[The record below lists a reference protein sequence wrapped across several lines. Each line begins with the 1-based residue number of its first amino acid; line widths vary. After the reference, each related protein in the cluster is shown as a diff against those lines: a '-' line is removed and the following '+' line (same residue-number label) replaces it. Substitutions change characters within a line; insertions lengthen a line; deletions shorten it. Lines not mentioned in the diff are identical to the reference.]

1 MAENGI
7 RKRESL
13 TITIDVLRY
22 EHSLTNYQN
31 IINEQYLDAGTLVPT
46 GGIFNNIINGNNLS
60 SANMREVYD
69 YVLNGMHY
77 GKPKLKDNSDPY
89 YSQLPQQIK
98 NDVTKDDVVDFYLKS
113 TSENG
118 SYTFGNGNSIYA
130 CDIGVGNCTDY
141 HSYFLSLSRTLDV
154 PARFHMGFPIPDGDV
169 GEIGGYHCWADY
181 YIEGEGWTPVDIS
194 EADKNP
200 KSADYFFGTLDDNRI
215 EFMVGRD
222 FELENYNGG
231 AVNIFIYPLL
241 ETDDE
246 RSFAFTK
253 KFSFRNL

>member
-1 MAENGI
+1 FGAFFICTCSNNNQRSFQFTYEVSLEPTDGRKLEVWLPIPKSNEVQKILNLSIESNINYEIKTEEKHKNKYVYFLAENGI

-113 TSENG
+113 T
-118 SYTFGNGNSIYA
+118 
-130 CDIGVGNCTDY
+130 
-141 HSYFLSLSRTLDV
+141 
-154 PARFHMGFPIPDGDV
+154 
-169 GEIGGYHCWADY
+169 
-181 YIEGEGWTPVDIS
+181 
-194 EADKNP
+194 
-200 KSADYFFGTLDDNRI
+200 
-215 EFMVGRD
+215 
-222 FELENYNGG
+222 
-231 AVNIFIYPLL
+231 
-241 ETDDE
+241 
-246 RSFAFTK
+246 
-253 KFSFRNL
+253 